1 MRFNPEATETVMDLT
16 PEILIVDDEPLVCR
30 TLAEILQSGGFLVD
44 SVNRAREA
52 IERVQRRFYNIV
64 LLDLNLPDMH
74 GLEVVQHLKHYS
86 PRTEVVIITGYATL
100 KSALEALERGVVAY
114 VEKPVRPNQ
123 LVATVKG
130 VLEKQRLKLEN
141 ERMIR
146 QLSALLYFAQDITS
160 ELELS
165 ELLRRIVVRA
175 TELTNAEKGFVALLE
190 AEVLRLQEYW
200 DGRQWVPQPVQWIRG
215 EGVPGHVW
223 STQQPHLSHATDQH
237 PFNTPSEGS
246 MVELTSCICVPV
258 IDTVGQFIGVLGVG
272 NKLGPEP
279 FTPEDVSMLQAL
291 GRQAAIAIEN
301 ARLYERQ
308 KEEAEISTSL
318 LRVAESLSQ
327 FTDLDELLSI
337 ASEIIPE
344 RLGCDQFGLFL
355 LDRAKNVFYGAK
367 AHAPSPQ
374 QERSFLAGQVR
385 VQQLRVLDEVLRKR
399 EPLVIEDA
407 ARSPFI
413 DPAAVSGLNLTSCV
427 FIPLI
432 AKAEVIGVMVLNKSD
447 GSRRFTSRDI
457 KIATGV
463 ANQLAIAIEN
473 TNLFSEVSAHKTALQ
488 RLSMRLTNVLEEERA
503 RISRELHDGIGQVL
517 SGMLIGLDVLEE
529 KVPPSVTAVRQGLR
543 QVKRLTERTLDEL
556 RRLSHDL
563 RPSLLD
569 DLGLL
574 DALQWLADY
583 LAERCGWAMQVVVD
597 ADFPRL
603 APEAETALFRI
614 SQEALNNIKTHAN
627 ASRVTI
633 RLGQDDGLVQLEIED
648 NGRGFDPVAMAGNR
662 YPERGIGLLSM
673 QERATALGG
682 KVFIESEVGQG
693 TRLKVV
699 IPWSDVPAPPPLVPV
714 NETAQLARS
723 K

>member
-1 MRFNPEATETVMDLT
+1 MDLT

-30 TLAEILQSGGFLVD
+30 TLAEILQSGGLRVD

-52 IERVQRRFYNIV
+52 IERVQRRFYNVV

-74 GLEVVQHLKHYS
+74 GLEVVEHLKHHS

-100 KSALEALERGVVAY
+100 KSALEALERGVIAY

-190 AEVLRLQEYW
+190 IAALQLQEYW
-200 DGRQWVPQPVQWIRG
+200 DGREWVPQPIQWKRG
-215 EGVPGHVW
+215 DGVPGHVW
-223 STQQPHLSHATDQH
+223 LTQQPYLSTTTDQDSLH
-237 PFNTPSEGS
+237 TSTEGS
-246 MVELTSCICVPV
+246 MFQLTSCLCVP
-258 IDTVGQFIGVLGVG
+258 ISDTVGQFIGILGVG

-279 FTPEDVSMLQAL
+279 FTPEDSSMLQAL

-337 ASEIIPE
+337 ASEIIPD
-344 RLGCDQFGLFL
+344 LLDCDQVGLFL
-355 LDRAKNVFYGAK
+355 CDRAKNVFYGAK
-367 AHAPSPQ
+367 ARAPSPQ
-374 QERSFLAGQVR
+374 QERSFLAMRVR
-385 VQQLRVLDEVLRKR
+385 AEQLRVLDEVLRKR
-399 EPLVIEDA
+399 EPVVIEDA
-407 ARSPFI
+407 TRSSLI
-413 DPAAVSGLNLTSCV
+413 DPASISGLRLTSCV

-432 AKAEVIGVMVLNKSD
+432 AKAEVIGLMVLNKSD
-447 GSRRFTSRDI
+447 RSQRFTSRDI

-503 RISRELHDGIGQVL
+503 RISRELHDGLGQVL

-574 DALQWLADY
+574 DAVQWLADY
-583 LAERCGWAMQVVVD
+583 LAEKCGWTMQVIVD

-603 APEAETALFRI
+603 APEVETALFRI
-614 SQEALNNIKTHAN
+614 TQEALNNIKTHAN

-633 RLGQDDGLVQLEIED
+633 RLRQPGELVQLEIED
-648 NGRGFDPVAMAGNR
+648 NGRGFDPMAMARNH

-682 KVFIESEVGQG
+682 KLFIESEVGQG
-693 TRLKVV
+693 TNLKVV
-699 IPWSDVPAPPPLVPV
+699 IPWSDVPAPPSLVPMD
-714 NETAQLARS
+714 ETHHLAGG